1 MNIFYLDQ
9 NPQICA
15 SYHHDVHVRKM
26 IIESAQILSGAIF
39 NIFSISKY
47 YRPTHLNHPVV
58 KWAGSSVQNYQYTL
72 DLLGALLDEFSYR
85 FDKIHK
91 TSIIYDRIIK
101 DNVVDDL
108 KSHLKIEWTDPP
120 LCMPDNFKGATA
132 LESYRAYYK
141 GSKQFDKNN
150 KFMAHYTKRQT
161 PEFMR

>member
-39 NIFSISKY
+39 N
-47 YRPTHLNHPVV
+47 
-58 KWAGSSVQNYQYTL
+58 NYQYTL

-91 TSIIYDRIIK
+91 TSLIYDKIIK